1 MTALTPIL
9 ILLGERQATGKRTG
23 VDVQAT
29 STGHPETTPGWVRD
43 NEEAIREV
51 MRTTSVRTTHTLA
64 VSALVAVLL
73 SLLTGVAN
81 AQLASTTVPLVECVT
96 ATGAASSPKPFPA
109 TRQVSVPKSLA
120 NQLAAYSDD
129 QGELY
134 LVAPRGWTCQA
145 SVGADG
151 NDSIAVYPPGEVGT
165 SKFALGHNW
174 PKSAQAVTGDILPSC
189 LACYVGQACTFFP
202 DAEKD
207 LVREYGKQITCASL
221 PTREGILRLS
231 PSVISFSDPPGVIGT
246 GEPSGGDFPAEGV
259 VTFKE
264 GTGGTTYGSAMQTCT
279 LPPNEHALC
288 TAVID
293 AFVFAW
299 QQRAGP

>member
-1 MTALTPIL
+1 
-9 ILLGERQATGKRTG
+9 
-23 VDVQAT
+23 
-29 STGHPETTPGWVRD
+29 
-43 NEEAIREV
+43 
-51 MRTTSVRTTHTLA
+51 VRTTDTLA

-73 SLLTGVAN
+73 SLLTGTAN
-81 AQLASTTVPLVECVT
+81 AQPASTTVPLVECVT
-96 ATGAASSPKPFPA
+96 GAGSTSSPKPLPA
-109 TRQVSVPKSLA
+109 TRQVSVPKSMA
-120 NQLAAYSDD
+120 KQLAAYTDD
-129 QGELY
+129 QGEMY

-145 SVGADG
+145 TVGADG
-151 NDSIAVYPPGEVGT
+151 NDSVAVYPPGEVGT
-165 SKFALGHNW
+165 SKFALGHTW

-207 LVREYGKQITCASL
+207 LVRNYGQQIKCASL
-221 PTREGILRLS
+221 PQREGILRVS
-231 PSVISFSDPPGVIGT
+231 SSVISFEDPPGVIGT

-279 LPPNEHALC
+279 LPAREHALC

-299 QQRAGP
+299 QQRIGT

>member
-1 MTALTPIL
+1 
-9 ILLGERQATGKRTG
+9 
-23 VDVQAT
+23 
-29 STGHPETTPGWVRD
+29 VRD
-43 NEEAIREV
+43 NEEAISEV
-51 MRTTSVRTTHTLA
+51 MRITSVRKTYTLA
-64 VSALVAVLL
+64 VAALVGVLL
-73 SLLTGVAN
+73 SLVTGVAN
-81 AQLASTTVPLVECVT
+81 AQAASTTVPLVECVT
-96 ATGAASSPKPFPA
+96 GAGVASAPKPLPA
-109 TRQVSVPKSLA
+109 TRQVSVPQGLA
-120 NQLAAYSDD
+120 KQLAAYTDD
-129 QGELY
+129 QGEMY

-151 NDSIAVYPPGEVGT
+151 NVSIAVYPPGEVGT
-165 SKFALGHNW
+165 SKFALGHTW

-202 DAEKD
+202 AAERD
-207 LVREYGKQITCASL
+207 LVRIYGNQLTCASL

-231 PSVISFSDPPGVIGT
+231 SSVISFEDPPGVIGT

-279 LPPNEHALC
+279 LPPRDHALC

-299 QQRAGP
+299 QQRSGP